1 MKRAVIVVDLGFG
14 DAGKGLVTDAL
25 VRRMGARTV
34 VRFNGGAQAGHNVV
48 LADGRHHTFSQLGA
62 GTFVPGVRTV
72 LTRHV
77 AIHPTALL
85 VEAERLARIG
95 VEDALDRVLIDE
107 RARVTTP
114 FHQAAN
120 RLRELARGEARHG
133 SCGIG
138 FGETI
143 ADAEAGHVVTA
154 ADLRDPPRLRARLVE
169 MQERKRAEL
178 RSVVAT
184 LAPTEAVA
192 REREILETPHVVD
205 AWMDRVAAFVTRA
218 RIASEASLRAVFA
231 EDAPVVFEGAQG
243 VLLDEWYG
251 FHPHTTWSTCTF
263 HNAHSTLAEHGYSG
277 DVLRLGV
284 LRTFAVRHGAGPLPT
299 EDACFEAIAEP
310 HNVLG
315 PWQGRV
321 RRGLPDAVLVRY
333 ARDVCKGVDALALT
347 HLDALPRIARYGMC
361 THYEQP
367 DGSAL
372 SSLPIAPPP
381 DLEHQARLTQRLAHA
396 TPRIEWF
403 AKSAGVRREEEVVAR
418 FAAEAGAPVVL
429 CSRGPRAEDVSLL
442 GGWCDPLATSLAD
455 G

>member
-25 VRRMGARTV
+25 VRRLGARTV

-72 LTRHV
+72 LSRHV

-95 VEDALDRVLIDE
+95 AEDALDRVLIDE

-120 RLRELARGEARHG
+120 RLRELARGHARHG

-154 ADLRDPPRLRARLVE
+154 ADLRDPPRLRALLLA

-178 RSVVAT
+178 RSVVGR
-184 LAPTEAVA
+184 LAPTPDVV
-192 REREILETPHVVD
+192 REREILDTPHVVD
-205 AWMDRVAAFVTRA
+205 AWMDRIATFVARA
-218 RIASEASLRAVFA
+218 HIASAASLRAVFA

-263 HNAHSTLAEHGYSG
+263 QNAHAILAEHGYSG
-277 DVLRLGV
+277 EVVRLGV

-299 EDACFEAIAEP
+299 EDARFDAVAEP

-333 ARDVCKGVDALALT
+333 ARDVCHGIDALALT
-347 HLDALPRIARYGMC
+347 HLDALPHIARYGMC
-361 THYEQP
+361 TRYELP

-372 SSLPIAPPP
+372 SALPLAPAP
-381 DLEHQARLTQRLAHA
+381 DLEHQARLTERLTRA
-396 TPRIEWF
+396 TPHIDSI
-403 AKSAGVRREEEVVAR
+403 AQAAGEAREEEVVAR
-418 FAAEAGAPVVL
+418 FAAEARAPVVL
-429 CSRGPRAEDVSLL
+429 RSRGPRAEDVSLL
-442 GGWCDPLATSLAD
+442 GGWCDPR
-455 G
+455 